1 MKIHTDPSTKPYYRC
16 LSCPKFRNVCGGIPT
31 RGMDLKDWCEYMLD
45 VRNAFH
51 LSNAYIEEH
60 SKVSTKTI
68 ERIMAINCSQDIMR
82 ATARHIEMAIIGPVT
97 RHLCEM
103 DYDTTAADRIAEL
116 EKKLAEMKEDRDMLA
131 QIIKQFINKDK

>member
-1 MKIHTDPSTKPYYRC
+1 MKLHADPSTKPYYRC
-16 LSCPKFRNVCGGIPT
+16 LSCHKFRSECGGIPT

-51 LSNAYIEEH
+51 LSNSYIEEN
-60 SKVSTKTI
+60 SKVSLKTI

-103 DYDTTAADRIAEL
+103 DYDTTAAEKIAEL
-116 EKKLAEMKEDRDMLA
+116 ERKLAATEKDRDRLA
-131 QIIKQFINKDK
+131 KIIDRFFDI